1 MKRPEQKR
9 PHKAGAVLSWQASE
23 QSQFYR
29 IGRLG
34 ARLAARRLRPMV
46 GVRVG

>member
-1 MKRPEQKR
+1 MKQARKR
-9 PHKAGAVLSWQASE
+9 PHEAGAVLSWQASE
-23 QSQFYR
+23 RHGFYR
-29 IGRLG
+29 IGKLG